1 MDFSLS
7 KEQELAIQMV
17 REFTDKEI
25 KPYIQEMD
33 ENEKMI
39 DGLQEKM
46 AKVGLFGI
54 PMPVEVGGCGG
65 DYLTN
70 AICVEEIAKVC
81 PAVAVSISVH
91 SSLILS
97 GLYQFGN
104 KDQIEKYMKDLCSGK
119 RVGAFALTEA
129 GAGSD
134 ASGQQT
140 TATKDGDNYILNG
153 TKMFITTTFADIFLV
168 ACMTNKALGKKG
180 MSIFLIEAGTPG
192 FTIGRHEKKMGQRA
206 SSTCELIFENCAVPA
221 ANMLGQEGKGLGIFL
236 NLLGGGRISIGA
248 LAIGIAQGAI
258 DETIKYVKE
267 RKQFGKPISFF
278 QNTQFKLAEMQT
290 KTDCARLMVYKAACL
305 KDQNKPYLKEASMAK
320 YFASETANDV
330 TRLAV
335 QFHGGYGYTREYPVE
350 RMMRDAKIT
359 EIYEGTNEIQKM
371 VIAGLI
377 GVK

>member
-17 REFTDKEI
+17 RQFAENEI
-25 KPYIQEMD
+25 KPYIEEMD
-33 ENEKMI
+33 EEEKMRE
-39 DGLQEKM
+39 GMQEKM
-46 AKVGLFGI
+46 AAAGLFGI
-54 PMPVEVGGCGG
+54 PMPIEIGGCGG

-70 AICVEEIAKVC
+70 AICVEELGKVS
-81 PAVAVSISVH
+81 PAVAVSVSVH

-97 GLYQFGN
+97 GLYQYGT

-119 RVGAFALTEA
+119 RVGAFALTEP

-140 TATKDGDNYILNG
+140 TATRDGDNYIING
-153 TKMFITTTFADIFLV
+153 TKMFITTTFADFFIV

-180 MSIFLIEAGTPG
+180 MSTFIIEKDTPG
-192 FTIGRHEKKMGQRA
+192 FTIGREEKKMGQRA
-206 SSTCELIFENCAVPA
+206 SSTCELIFENCVVPA
-221 ANMLGQEGKGLGIFL
+221 SNMLGQEGKGLNIFL

-248 LAIGIAQGAI
+248 MAVGIAQGAI
-258 DETIKYVKE
+258 DETVKYVKE

-290 KTDCARLMVYKAACL
+290 KTDCARLMVYKAAVL

-320 YFASETANDV
+320 YYASEVANDV

-371 VIAGLI
+371 VIAGLM